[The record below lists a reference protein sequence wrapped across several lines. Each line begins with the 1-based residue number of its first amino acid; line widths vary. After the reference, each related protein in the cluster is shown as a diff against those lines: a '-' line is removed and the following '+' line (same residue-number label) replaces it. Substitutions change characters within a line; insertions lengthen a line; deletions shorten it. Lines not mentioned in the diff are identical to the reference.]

1 MLGEQ
6 VRNIRKKRGI
16 TLKELAEKT
25 GLSIGYISQIER
37 DLTDPSL
44 STLRKLSAALDI
56 PTYLF
61 MGGESSTS
69 LTTRQADMMI
79 LSQPNSN
86 VRYHLLTP
94 MPNGNFVPQSL
105 VIRFEL
111 EPHCKDGDLP
121 VIHPSEEILLLEREM
136 QKLEQTL
143 GGIKNMDRLPQ
154 LAFIIDP
161 HREDIAVKECRKLG
175 IPIVAV
181 TDTNCDPDVIDYII
195 PGNDDAIRAIK
206 LFVTA
211 FSEACQEGE
220 AQMKDGAAVE
230 ANAEEA
236 MQKAAETEAAAE

>member
-1 MLGEQ
+1 MLGEH

-37 DLTDPSL
+37 NLTDPSL

-61 MGGESSTS
+61 MGGEHSTG

-86 VRYHLLTP
+86 IRYHLLTP
-94 MPNGNFVPQSL
+94 MPNGDFVPQSL

-121 VIHPSEEILLLEREM
+121 VIHPSEEILLLEQGQLDVLVESETIRLNAGDTTVVQSNLPHIVSNPGDTTAVGLAKPESSHRNTKKKYSYCLYFRLLKKVTGRWPFSRKWEENEM
-136 QKLEQTL
+136 PVA
-143 GGIKNMDRLPQ
+143 I
-154 LAFIIDP
+154 FII
-161 HREDIAVKECRKLG
+161 HNLSV
-175 IPIVAV
+175 
-181 TDTNCDPDVIDYII
+181 
-195 PGNDDAIRAIK
+195 
-206 LFVTA
+206 FV
-211 FSEACQEGE
+211 QR
-220 AQMKDGAAVE
+220 
-230 ANAEEA
+230 
-236 MQKAAETEAAAE
+236 

>member
-1 MLGEQ
+1 MLGEH

-37 DLTDPSL
+37 NLTDPSL

-61 MGGESSTS
+61 MGGEHSTG

-86 VRYHLLTP
+86 IRYHLLTP

-121 VIHPSEEILLLEREM
+121 VIHPSEEILLLEQGQLDVLVESETIVSNPGDTTAVGLAVFTPAIWFPNNRRSFNR
-136 QKLEQTL
+136 
-143 GGIKNMDRLPQ
+143 GG
-154 LAFIIDP
+154 
-161 HREDIAVKECRKLG
+161 
-175 IPIVAV
+175 
-181 TDTNCDPDVIDYII
+181 
-195 PGNDDAIRAIK
+195 
-206 LFVTA
+206 
-211 FSEACQEGE
+211 
-220 AQMKDGAAVE
+220 
-230 ANAEEA
+230 
-236 MQKAAETEAAAE
+236 ET

>member
-1 MLGEQ
+1 MLGEH

-61 MGGESSTS
+61 MGGESSTG
-69 LTTRQADMMI
+69 LTTRQADMLI

-121 VIHPSEEILLLEREM
+121 VIHPPERRRHHCGAV
-136 QKLEQTL
+136 Q
-143 GGIKNMDRLPQ
+143 P
-154 LAFIIDP
+154 AP
-161 HREDIAVKECRKLG
+161 HRFQPRGYHSGGAGCVHPCHLVSQQ
-175 IPIVAV
+175 P
-181 TDTNCDPDVIDYII
+181 
-195 PGNDDAIRAIK
+195 
-206 LFVTA
+206 
-211 FSEACQEGE
+211 
-220 AQMKDGAAVE
+220 AQF
-230 ANAEEA
+230 
-236 MQKAAETEAAAE
+236 

>member
-1 MLGEQ
+1 MLGEH

-69 LTTRQADMMI
+69 LTTRQADMLI

-86 VRYHLLTP
+86 IRYHLLTP

-121 VIHPSEEILLLEREM
+121 VIHPSEEILLLEQGQLDVLVESNLPHIVSNPGDTTAVGLAVFTPAIWFPNNRRSFNR
-136 QKLEQTL
+136 
-143 GGIKNMDRLPQ
+143 GG
-154 LAFIIDP
+154 
-161 HREDIAVKECRKLG
+161 
-175 IPIVAV
+175 
-181 TDTNCDPDVIDYII
+181 
-195 PGNDDAIRAIK
+195 
-206 LFVTA
+206 
-211 FSEACQEGE
+211 
-220 AQMKDGAAVE
+220 
-230 ANAEEA
+230 
-236 MQKAAETEAAAE
+236 ET